1 MSIKVPYLADAD
13 IEKRASALLAE
24 YSSDRNT
31 QVRAPIPLDDILV
44 HLGLRLDLDDLRTT
58 LGILDVLGALWIEEK
73 RIYID
78 QSLDPDERPSAL
90 GRFNFTLGHEIGHWC
105 LHRPYVEIQQL
116 QGDLLQTSS
125 CPSIVCRTS
134 QQRERIELQADA
146 FAHAAIGGDH
156 ALASAARTRAP
167 QARPAARPGKK
178 RSGSDVAPAWP
189 WRPSIAD
196 AGKRAGRVDDPADG
210 RGVRGLAAGNA
221 DPARAARADRARP
234 QRGVGGTVGGHL
246 TISC

>member
-13 IEKRASALLAE
+13 IEKRASALLAK
-24 YSSDRNT
+24 YSLARNI

-58 LGILDVLGALWIEEK
+58 LGIPDVLGALWIEEK

-146 FAHAAIGGDH
+146 FSGALLMPRSEVITHWHRLIGPERLKLGQWRDRAKRDPEVTWLRRGPGGPRSPMQENELVELTIRPMAAAFEVSLPAMRIRLEQLGLIVRDLNE
-156 ALASAARTRAP
+156 AL
-167 QARPAARPGKK
+167 
-178 RSGSDVAPAWP
+178 VAPLEA
-189 WRPSIAD
+189 
-196 AGKRAGRVDDPADG
+196 
-210 RGVRGLAAGNA
+210 
-221 DPARAARADRARP
+221 
-234 QRGVGGTVGGHL
+234 T
-246 TISC
+246 

>member
-13 IEKRASALLAE
+13 IEKRASALLTK
-24 YSSDRNT
+24 YSLARNI
-31 QVRAPIPLDDILV
+31 QVRAPIPLDDILI

-105 LHRPYVEIQQL
+105 LHRPYVETQQRHE
-116 QGDLLQTSS
+116 DLLQTPS

-146 FAHAAIGGDH
+146 FSG
-156 ALASAARTRAP
+156 ALLMPRAEVITHWHRLLGP
-167 QARPAARPGKK
+167 ERLKLSQ
-178 RSGSDVAPAWP
+178 
-189 WRPSIAD
+189 
-196 AGKRAGRVDDPADG
+196 
-210 RGVRGLAAGNA
+210 LC
-221 DPARAARADRARP
+221 ARADRDPAMTWLRRGPVGAQPLMQERELVESTIRP
-234 QRGVGGTVGGHL
+234 MAEAFEVSPPAMRIRLEQLGLIVRDLNETLVALFEAT
-246 TISC
+246 